1 MTCNPFHRNN
11 SPAIRRYTT
20 GIALT
25 MGGYLLTVF
34 GTATFVNHHHP
45 HGITVYLLSALPA
58 FCIFAML
65 AVVVTY
71 LRDEKD
77 EYVRMLMVRSL
88 LAATFVVLAIG
99 AYNDFLRSFGDL
111 APLPPFSQWVAFW
124 IVFAIAQAIQ
134 HRNAAS
140 PRNNENE

>member
-1 MTCNPFHRNN
+1 MNCNPFSSYK
-11 SPAIRRYTT
+11 SPAIRRYNV

-25 MGGYLLTVF
+25 MSGYLLAVL
-34 GTATFVNHHHP
+34 GTATFVKHHHP

-58 FCIFAML
+58 LCIFAML
-65 AVVVTY
+65 GVVVIY

-88 LAATFVVLAIG
+88 LAATFVGLAIG

-111 APLPPFSQWVAFW
+111 SALPPFTQWVAFW
-124 IVFAIAQAIQ
+124 LIFGIAQVVQ
-134 HRNAAS
+134 SRSDAS
-140 PRNNENE
+140 HE